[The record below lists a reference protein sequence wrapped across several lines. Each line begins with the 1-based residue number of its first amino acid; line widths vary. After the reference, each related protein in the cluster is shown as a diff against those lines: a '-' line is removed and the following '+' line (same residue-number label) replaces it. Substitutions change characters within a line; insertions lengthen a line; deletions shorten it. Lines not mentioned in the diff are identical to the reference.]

1 MITHTTCSHVRFQN
15 PFKLTGYK
23 KGLPSGR
30 YKVELEEEWV
40 EGISFKALRRAQLRL
55 HLPVDP
61 KHPGTS
67 ETLVMENPQDLYVAL
82 ANDKKANIDA
92 VRREVRGLL
101 KGIRATDF
109 DLRALDRAENE
120 GMV

>member
-1 MITHTTCSHVRFQN
+1 MITHTTCSHVQFQRS
-15 PFKLTGYK
+15 FKVNGYRK
-23 KGLPSGR
+23 SLPPGR
-30 YKVELEEEWV
+30 YKVEMEEEWI
-40 EGISFKALRRAQLRL
+40 EGLSFKALRRMQLRL
-55 HLPVDP
+55 YLPVDP

-82 ANDKKANIDA
+82 ANDKKAANEA
-92 VRREVRGLL
+92 AHKEVRALF

-109 DLRALDRAENE
+109 DLRARETAENE